1 MTTKIY
7 FLGHLGLGDHFVYAG
22 MMLWMAANPAVQEV
36 AIVCKTPN
44 LPTLKH
50 LYSDVKKITFYAV
63 GNDNEISPNYG
74 APPHIIEGIR
84 QAGYTVVAVGTH
96 GPRAHTYL
104 QLDPCWANTFYKEVG
119 IDPATRFTGWRL
131 PSAMSGAEKKWRA
144 LLSALWC
151 QDYIIVHD
159 DPSRDFTI
167 NYDDVRDSLRNNGQ
181 PLSQLPIVYLGKDR
195 YKWPLIG
202 GLNNPTHI
210 APLLECESLL
220 DLVLIM
226 RHAKAAYMMDSSL
239 AILLDLSSPLEEQM
253 RVSYM
258 KYDIFP
264 TSNGLYQ
271 SKWTYR
277 GAKN

>member
-1 MTTKIY
+1 MTKIY

-22 MMLWMAANPAVQEV
+22 MMLWMAANPAVTEV
-36 AIVCKTPN
+36 AIVCKSPS

-50 LYSDVKKITFYAV
+50 LYSDVKKITFYSV
-63 GNDNEISPNYG
+63 GDDKEISPNYG
-74 APPHIIEGIR
+74 APPHIIESIR
-84 QAGYTVVAVGTH
+84 QDRGYTVVPVGTH

-104 QLDPCWANTFYKEVG
+104 QLDPCWANTFYKELG
-119 IDPATRFTGWRL
+119 IDPGVRFSGWRL
-131 PSAMSGAEKKWRA
+131 PSAMGAAEKKWLKILR
-144 LLSALWC
+144 ALWC
-151 QDYIIVHD
+151 QDYVIVHD
-159 DPSRDFTI
+159 DPSRGFTI
-167 NYDDVRDSLRNNGQ
+167 DYDHVRQSMNANSLNT
-181 PLSQLPIVYLGKDR
+181 LPIVYLGKDR

-210 APLLECESLL
+210 APLLECESLI

-239 AILLDLSSPLEEQM
+239 AILLDLSAPLEEQV

-271 SKWTYR
+271 SQWTYWS
-277 GAKN
+277 K